1 MRNKH
6 QNWGWMLAVDFFF
19 AGMGGGMLVIA
30 AVVELFGGGT
40 RMSLLGNLLG
50 PASMC
55 IGCGFLI
62 LELGK
67 PLRGWRVFMN
77 PKAILTVGAWM
88 MSIAI
93 ASGFVY
99 AAMAIPLDLIFWRE
113 WAILGKCLAVVNL
126 ITGLVVATYPGVL
139 LGRLKGRPLWVGPGI
154 MALFMLSSLVTGC
167 ALHYLS
173 ALLMPVLGTLLA
185 PILTPGSA
193 LFFLSGVLV
202 QVPDAAIWRV
212 LPGGIAALLLLQLL
226 LWSGYLW
233 VKQSGATA
241 AEAAS
246 AQRWISGDLS
256 LAFRGFMILGTIAPL
271 VLMLLPIQAAPAL
284 GAVLVLLGGV
294 TMRLLTVRSGEDRT
308 FLPGE
313 QRYRLRLPTGNEEFL
328 HKNWL

>member
-1 MRNKH
+1 MSNKH

-19 AGMGGGMLVIA
+19 AGMGGGMMAIA

-50 PASMC
+50 PACMG
-55 IGCGFLI
+55 IGCGFLV

-67 PLRGWRVFMN
+67 PFRAWRVFMN

-88 MSIAI
+88 MSIAMV
-93 ASGFVY
+93 SGFVY
-99 AAMAIPLDLIFWRE
+99 AVMGIPLDLIFWRN
-113 WAILGKCLAVVNL
+113 WAILGKVLACINL
-126 ITGLVVATYPGVL
+126 VTGLTVATYPGVL
-139 LGRLKGRPLWVGPGI
+139 LGRQKGRPFWVGPGI
-154 MALFMLSSLVTGC
+154 MVLFMLSSLVTGC

-185 PILTPGSA
+185 PVLTSSSA
-193 LFFLSGVLV
+193 LYFLSGVV
-202 QVPDAAIWRV
+202 NPAPAAAIWHA
-212 LPGGIAALLLLQLL
+212 LPGAIAALLLLQLL

-233 VKQSGATA
+233 IKQSGATA

-256 LAFRGFMILGTIAPL
+256 LIFKGFMVLGTIAPL
-271 VLMLLPIQAAPAL
+271 VLLLLDIPAAQVA

-294 TMRLLTVRSGEDRT
+294 TMRVLTVRSGEDRT

-313 QRYRLRLPTGNEEFL
+313 QKYHLRLPTGSEEFL
-328 HKNWL
+328 RKNWL

>member
-1 MRNKH
+1 MSTKH

-67 PLRGWRVFMN
+67 PLRAWRVFMN
-77 PKAILTVGAWM
+77 PKAILTFGAWM
-88 MSIAI
+88 MSFAI
-93 ASGFVY
+93 TSGFVY
-99 AAMAIPLDLIFWRE
+99 AAMAVPLDLIFWRE
-113 WAILGKCLAVVNL
+113 WAMLGKCLAVVNL
-126 ITGLVVATYPGVL
+126 ITGLVVATYPGIL
-139 LGRLKGRPLWVGPGI
+139 LGRLKGRPMWVGPGM
-154 MALFMLSSLVTGC
+154 MALFMLSSLATGG
-167 ALHYLS
+167 ALHYLC
-173 ALLMPVLGTLLA
+173 AQLMPVLGTLLA
-185 PILTPGSA
+185 PMLIPGSA

-202 QVPDAAIWRV
+202 PVPDAIIWRV

-246 AQRWISGDLS
+246 AQRWINGNLS
-256 LAFRGFMILGTIAPL
+256 LAFRCFMILGTIAPL
-271 VLMLLPIQAAPAL
+271 VLMLLPMQAAAAL

-313 QRYRLRLPTGNEEFL
+313 QKYRLRLPTGNEEFL

>member
-1 MRNKH
+1 MSTKH

-67 PLRGWRVFMN
+67 PLRAWRVFMN
-77 PKAILTVGAWM
+77 PKAILTFGAWM
-88 MSIAI
+88 MSFAI

-99 AAMAIPLDLIFWRE
+99 AAMAVPLNLIFWRE
-113 WAILGKCLAVVNL
+113 WAMLGKCLAVVNL
-126 ITGLVVATYPGVL
+126 VTGLVVATYPGIL
-139 LGRLKGRPLWVGPGI
+139 LGRLKGRPMWVGPGM
-154 MALFMLSSLVTGC
+154 MALFMLSSLATGG
-167 ALHYLS
+167 ALHYLC
-173 ALLMPVLGTLLA
+173 AQLMPVLGTLLA
-185 PILTPGSA
+185 PMLIPGSA

-202 QVPDAAIWRV
+202 PVPDAIIWRV

-246 AQRWISGDLS
+246 AQRWINGNLS
-256 LAFRGFMILGTIAPL
+256 LAFRCFMILGTIAPL
-271 VLMLLPIQAAPAL
+271 VLMLLPMQAAAAL

-313 QRYRLRLPTGNEEFL
+313 QKYRLRLPTGNEEFL